1 MRIIFSLLLILAQT
15 CLPHWVNAI
24 NAQQSQIS
32 QAAPASEQ
40 DLESLNL
47 QNIVED
53 IRDIHGPLPIP
64 EYPVRTLLLLV
75 AAVLLLVL
83 LGFLYIFWKHRRS
96 APATRVSAAQKAIAE
111 LDLTRAFMTS
121 EQAFFYME
129 RVSDILRRYIESRF
143 SIPCTRKTS
152 CEFIQTVQNRV
163 STEINPLQS
172 FSSELKNCLEIC
184 DMAKFSGRRPMHQE
198 MVHVAQAIRIF
209 IEKTDEQQK
218 TSGER

>member
-1 MRIIFSLLLILAQT
+1 MRIIIFLLLILAQT
-15 CLPHWVNAI
+15 CLPHWVNAV
-24 NAQQSQIS
+24 NAQQRQIS
-32 QAAPASEQ
+32 QTASAPEQ
-40 DLESLNL
+40 DLGSLNL

-64 EYPVRTLLLLV
+64 EYPVQILLLLV

-83 LGFLYIFWKHRRS
+83 LGCLYIFWKHRRS
-96 APATRVSAAQKAIAE
+96 APAARVSAAQKAIAE
-111 LDLTRAFMTS
+111 LDDTHAFMTT

-152 CEFIQTVQNRV
+152 CEFMQMLHERG
-163 STEINPLQS
+163 SAEINQLQL
-172 FSSELKNCLEIC
+172 FSSELKNCLEMC

-198 MVHVAQAIRIF
+198 MVQVDQAIRIL